1 MSSPFQQSFSARSPF
16 RNKGV
21 VTLSEK
27 DIKDAKSASSKPAVE
42 ISFEGQGGIDYEN
55 DPRFAENPEGQGGI
69 DYESKD
75 YKKKTESPLGSYANP
90 AGMQYVSN
98 KEDFQR
104 LQNEIVSGYKASK
117 ASKGKDKQ
125 SEGKDKQEEKKLFP
139 SVSKED
145 YSIDYKFEPK
155 SYI

>member
-1 MSSPFQQSFSARSPF
+1 MSSPFQEKFSAKSPF
-16 RNKGV
+16 GKKGV
-21 VTLSEK
+21 VTLSEEDLK
-27 DIKDAKSASSKPAVE
+27 KIKSASSEPAKE
-42 ISFEGQGGIDYEN
+42 ISYEGQGGKDYEN
-55 DPRFAENPEGQGGI
+55 RPEDAINPEGQGGI

-104 LQNEIVSGYKASK
+104 LQNDIVSGYKASK